1 MLIELMNTPAF
12 QSLII
17 ALGWLMLFLLTVAAI
32 VLAAVAIITAI
43 IRFFQ
48 MYWKVLA
55 GISLC
60 IVLAGVAYLFFV
72 PV

>member
-1 MLIELMNTPAF
+1 MLAQFMQTPEFHALLMG
-12 QSLII
+12 
-17 ALGWLMLFLLTVAAI
+17 LGWIMLFLLTVAVI
-32 VLAAVAIITAI
+32 VLAAVAIITAVV
-43 IRFFQ
+43 RFFQ

-60 IVLAGVAYLFFV
+60 AVIIGVAILYFV